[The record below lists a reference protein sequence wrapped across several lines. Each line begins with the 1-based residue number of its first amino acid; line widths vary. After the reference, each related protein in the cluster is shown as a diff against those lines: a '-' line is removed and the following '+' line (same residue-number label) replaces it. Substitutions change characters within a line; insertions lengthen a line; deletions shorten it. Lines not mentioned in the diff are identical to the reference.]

1 MGEKLSLTPDRRSNL
16 VNVRN
21 ASSVS
26 ALRPISG
33 QMEDL
38 YRTAIIDLLIYG
50 DVDKEDVW
58 RRVNTQ
64 NPSLSHDRREF
75 DNAWAHVRSVNGT

>member
-1 MGEKLSLTPDRRSNL
+1 MGKKLTLSPDNASYL

-26 ALRPISG
+26 ALRPLSG

-38 YRTAIIDLLIYG
+38 YRSAIIDLLIYG
-50 DVDKEDVW
+50 NVDKEDVW
-58 RRVNTQ
+58 RRVRRE
-64 NPSLSHDRREF
+64 NPSLSHNRREF
-75 DNAWAHVRSVNGT
+75 DNAWLHVKSVNGT